1 MKTKSVIISAL
12 ILSMLIFVIGAS
24 GCPKTQGTCPTEFN
38 PPCGST
44 EPGELSPTMVG
55 GPVLYECGCPRGS
68 SDSGE
73 VDRITA
79 GGPYKICLCDES

>member
-1 MKTKSVIISAL
+1 MKTKLAIISAL
-12 ILSMLIFVIGAS
+12 ILSMLVFVIGVS
-24 GCPKTQGTCPTEFN
+24 GCPKAQGNCPTEFN

-55 GPVLYECGCPRGS
+55 GPVPEACDCPRGS
-68 SDSGE
+68 HPSGD

-79 GGPYKICLCDES
+79 GGPYKMCLCD

>member
-1 MKTKSVIISAL
+1 MSAKSILIRILVI
-12 ILSMLIFVIGAS
+12 SMLVFVMGVS

-44 EPGELSPTMVG
+44 GPGELSPTMVG
-55 GPVLYECGCPRGS
+55 GPVPEACGCPRGS

-73 VDRITA
+73 VDRLTT
-79 GGPYKICLCDES
+79 GGPYKICICD